1 MKVIVSDDNRHFIME
16 NKDVTVT
23 VESQRSLSNLKIIS
37 IRGTVN
43 RDTSFK
49 VDEKILPIIESEASH
64 IILDLSNLDYL
75 SSVGMMCIVKYLVS
89 ATNNK
94 RFFKLVKPPRAVYE
108 TMVTFGIAK
117 KFDIYDTIQEAVS
130 TLQR

>member
-75 SSVGMMCIVKYLVS
+75 SSVGMM
-89 ATNNK
+89 
-94 RFFKLVKPPRAVYE
+94 
-108 TMVTFGIAK
+108 
-117 KFDIYDTIQEAVS
+117 
-130 TLQR
+130 